1 LVSAE
6 LPRTMSGAFS
16 ANDDFAEK
24 ARHENFPVASRF
36 LPRDVRSNLMAI
48 YGFARLTDDVGDEAK
63 GDRLTL
69 LDELDEQLELAAV
82 GAATDPT
89 FQRLSP
95 VIHDLSLSLD
105 PFHRLIEANRMD
117 QRVSSYQTFDDLVEY
132 CMLSAAPVGEMVLG
146 VFGLS
151 SPERIEL
158 SDKVCIALQLVEHLQ
173 DVQEDAQRGRVYLP
187 RDDMERFGCV
197 DDDLLK
203 PHSTPSVRRLVAFEV
218 GRARE
223 LLAAGVPLAATL
235 PPRPRVAVAGFTAG
249 GVAALDSI
257 RRAKH
262 DVIGVRCRPSKLD
275 IAQHMA
281 RYFVTASLKRVR
293 S

>member
-1 LVSAE
+1 
-6 LPRTMSGAFS
+6 MSGVFS

-48 YGFARLTDDVGDEAK
+48 YAFARLTDDVGDEAK

-69 LDELDEQLELAAV
+69 LDELDEQLDLAAQ

-95 VIHDLSLSLD
+95 VIRDLGLSLD
-105 PFHRLIEANRMD
+105 PFQRLIEANRMD
-117 QRVSSYQTFDDLVEY
+117 QRVSRYQTFDDLVEY

-151 SPERIEL
+151 TPERREL

-173 DVQEDAQRGRVYLP
+173 DVQEDARRGRVYLP
-187 RDDMERFGCV
+187 LEDMERFGCV

-203 PHSTPSVRRLVAFEV
+203 PHSTPAVRRLVVFEV

-235 PPRPRVAVAGFTAG
+235 PLRPRVAVAGFTAG

-257 RRAKH
+257 KRAKH
-262 DVIGVRCRPSKLD
+262 DVLGVRCRPSKSG

-281 RYFVTASLKRVR
+281 RYFVAASLKRVR
-293 S
+293 A